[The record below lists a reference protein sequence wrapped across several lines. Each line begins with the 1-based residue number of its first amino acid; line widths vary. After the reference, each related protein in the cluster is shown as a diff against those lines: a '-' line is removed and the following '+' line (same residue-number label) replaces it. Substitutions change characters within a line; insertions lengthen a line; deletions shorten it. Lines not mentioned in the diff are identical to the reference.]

1 MTPGGTISTSPTFNS
16 TLREPTATPP
26 PQPGPFGPPS
36 GLFGLRRPS
45 TPLPSMHAACAG
57 AHPHPAGGARAVRA
71 AVGVVRAAPAVHNLA
86 INERR
91 ATAGDDVIA
100 LGLKVVRDGA
110 LKGVRRRIGHLFSTR
125 GRLGRSLGIATTGGS
140 LCIASPASSLSL
152 PDRHH
157 ALLRAMNDAQLH

>member
-1 MTPGGTISTSPTFNS
+1 
-16 TLREPTATPP
+16 
-26 PQPGPFGPPS
+26 
-36 GLFGLRRPS
+36 
-45 TPLPSMHAACAG
+45 
-57 AHPHPAGGARAVRA
+57 ARAAAAARTVRS

-86 INERR
+86 VNERR

-110 LKGVRRRIGHLFSTR
+110 LKCVRRRIGHLFSTR
-125 GRLGRSLGIATTGGS
+125 GRLGRSLGIATTGGGS
-140 LCIASPASSLSL
+140 LCIASPAGSLSL